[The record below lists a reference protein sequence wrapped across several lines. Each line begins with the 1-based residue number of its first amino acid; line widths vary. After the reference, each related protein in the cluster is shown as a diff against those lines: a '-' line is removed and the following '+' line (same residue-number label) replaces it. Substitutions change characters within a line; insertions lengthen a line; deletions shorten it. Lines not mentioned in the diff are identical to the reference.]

1 MGNKAGGSSRAKRKA
16 DDDVEEDFDA
26 SDEDS
31 EDQVSAMV
39 MSPAMLVYAAANA
52 RLCRNTFS
60 RSPIRHLARSSFTLA
75 RHIFASDLQQTL
87 LQSCGRL

>member
-16 DDDVEEDFDA
+16 DEDVEEDLDA

-31 EDQVSAMV
+31 EDQVSV
-39 MSPAMLVYAAANA
+39 VFMSLAMLLQAAANVK
-52 RLCRNTFS
+52 LCANTFS

-75 RHIFASDLQQTL
+75 RHIFASDSLQTL
-87 LQSCGRL
+87 LQSYGRL